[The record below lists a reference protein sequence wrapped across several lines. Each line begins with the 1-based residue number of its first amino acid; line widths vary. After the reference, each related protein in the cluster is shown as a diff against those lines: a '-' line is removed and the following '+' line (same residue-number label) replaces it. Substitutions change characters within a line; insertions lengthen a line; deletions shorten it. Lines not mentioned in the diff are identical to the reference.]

1 MATVIDCRSR
11 RLVGWSIAEHMRTAL
26 VEDALKAAALV
37 RGSRNGA
44 VFHADHRSQYT
55 SKDFAGL
62 CEQLGV
68 TRWIGA
74 IGSSVGRSTPLSNA
88 RHYRGATRWGSPRA
102 ARLVVF
108 RWITR
113 YNTKQRHSHGNY
125 LSPTSYE
132 NAHTTDGLDHVA

>member
-62 CEQLGV
+62 CEQLGI

-88 RHYRGATRWGSPRA
+88 RHYRGATR
-102 ARLVVF
+102 
-108 RWITR
+108 
-113 YNTKQRHSHGNY
+113 
-125 LSPTSYE
+125 
-132 NAHTTDGLDHVA
+132 